1 MSSLESV
8 SCDVYVYLCM
18 YMGEY
23 VCVCVWN
30 NADQRTPRRLS
41 RELFNFAP
49 PVGSCLTVS
58 GSETTGQDKCVSTR
72 FVKARQDVYRFP

>member
-18 YMGEY
+18 YMGEC
-23 VCVCVWN
+23 VCVCVCGTM
-30 NADQRTPRRLS
+30 QTRRLS
-41 RELFNFAP
+41 RELISLVL

-58 GSETTGQDKCVSTR
+58 GSETTGQDRCVSTR
-72 FVKARQDVYRFP
+72 FVKARQDVYRFS